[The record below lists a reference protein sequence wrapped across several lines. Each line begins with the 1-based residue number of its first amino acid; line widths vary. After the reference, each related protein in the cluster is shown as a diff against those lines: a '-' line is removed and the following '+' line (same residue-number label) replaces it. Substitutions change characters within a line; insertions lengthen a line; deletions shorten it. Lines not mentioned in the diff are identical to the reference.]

1 MTKLKITVEN
11 CSMSSLVKLLVKDI
25 SVTLERLNFD
35 KLDVFSLFL
44 LIAHQIR

>member
-1 MTKLKITVEN
+1 MP
-11 CSMSSLVKLLVKDI
+11 SLVKLLLKD
-25 SVTLERLNFD
+25 VCTLEKLSFD